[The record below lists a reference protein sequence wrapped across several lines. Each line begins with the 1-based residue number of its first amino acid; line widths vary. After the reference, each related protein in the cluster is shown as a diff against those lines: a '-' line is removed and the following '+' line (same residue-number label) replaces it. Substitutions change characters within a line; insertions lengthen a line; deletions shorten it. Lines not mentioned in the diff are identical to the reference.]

1 MKTKKIPF
9 NLERWQKGDFVR
21 VETHNGSDVFQL
33 AYFDRVE
40 GQKLVGIALDESSCV
55 EAWCDNGAY
64 SLDGE
69 FGSGLDLYL
78 IVEDKEQEAQV
89 AEEYVW
95 KYVLRSKS
103 EGYVYV
109 NYFEEERND
118 FFLLEIIKKEKVKL
132 SDL

>member
-21 VETHNGSDVFQL
+21 VETKKGDVVEQL
-33 AYFDRVE
+33 HLFDVDYRYRLYGVIGDSIMRYTE
-40 GQKLVGIALDESSCV
+40 DGLYCGVTVGHIYDISLIIEDTEQT
-55 EAWCDNGAY
+55 EA
-64 SLDGE
+64 E
-69 FGSGLDLYL
+69 
-78 IVEDKEQEAQV
+78 
-89 AEEYVW
+89 EEYVW